1 MVDYQ
6 PLSTNQHGRDEELQ
20 WARLL
25 STGEAAQGMA
35 LVVIQKL
42 CTAFHEFA
50 PAWRAGGLNEQQ
62 LPFFRSRLA
71 ARTRRVLDVMALN
84 GLDALDGVA
93 ELKGLLQTIES
104 APTLAQLANLAET
117 IHAVD
122 HRLTDALEES
132 CQVPQGMSPE
142 P

>member
-1 MVDYQ
+1 MVDYK
-6 PLSTNQHGRDEELQ
+6 PLSTSQHGRDEELQ

-42 CTAFHEFA
+42 CTTFHEFA
-50 PAWRAGGLNEQQ
+50 PAWHAGALNAQQ
-62 LPFFRSRLA
+62 LPFFRTRLA

-84 GLDALDGVA
+84 GMDELDGVA
-93 ELKGLLQTIES
+93 DLKGLLETIEAATS
-104 APTLAQLANLAET
+104 LVQLADLAET

-132 CQVPQGMSPE
+132 CQVPQGVSPDH
-142 P
+142 